1 MGGVFPIITAF
12 YLPLD
17 LQRNLGG
24 PKGYCCLFKDLDWL
38 ENWNWEDITLWR
50 SHKFKFGATRTVI
63 GPLKFYLWGSN
74 TCLAPPSSICED
86 QTHVWSFQCGI
97 RGDQNSVWFPQFY
110 LLLSSYKEIRF
121 ILQQNRGFLRY
132 CRWFH
137 LSRFTGGPII
147 NWWSG
152 DQNKFLGPGLT
163 APGST

>member
-74 TCLAPPSSICED
+74 TCLAPQVLFVRIKHMFGPSNLGLGGTKTVFGSPNFTFFCPPTRKLDLFCNKTGDFCAIVVGSICLD
-86 QTHVWSFQCGI
+86 L
-97 RGDQNSVWFPQFY
+97 RGDQS
-110 LLLSSYKEIRF
+110 
-121 ILQQNRGFLRY
+121 
-132 CRWFH
+132 
-137 LSRFTGGPII
+137 
-147 NWWSG
+147 
-152 DQNKFLGPGLT
+152 
-163 APGST
+163 

>member
-1 MGGVFPIITAF
+1 MHTRSSIFSFLNGGVFLFITAF

-50 SHKFKFGATRTVI
+50 SHKFKFGGTRTVI

-86 QTHVWSFQCGI
+86 QTHVWSFQFGI
-97 RGDQNSVWFPQFY
+97 RGDQNSGWFPQFY
-110 LLLSSYKEIRF
+110 LLLSSYKEIKIYF
-121 ILQQNRGFLRY
+121 ATKQGISAL
-132 CRWFH
+132 
-137 LSRFTGGPII
+137 LSLVPFVSIYGGTNHKLMVGGP
-147 NWWSG
+147 
-152 DQNKFLGPGLT
+152 K
-163 APGST
+163 